1 MNLAQLKHFYV
12 VDTETTG
19 FSRSNADAIE
29 VSALEV
35 IQKNGK
41 FQVVN
46 EFDSYINPQYPLPPN
61 IVEFNK
67 KNGTGICD
75 EFLADKPLA
84 GIVAQDLYDFL
95 GDNPILVGHNL
106 PFDEKFIDKL
116 YRENLGIPLETSES
130 VDTLAICRAKM
141 NNASNKLC
149 DVHAKTKGRHSAEH
163 PQFHNSLA
171 DCYATLD
178 VLEHLK
184 EKYYDKGYER

>member
-1 MNLAQLKHFYV
+1 MNLNKLKHFFV

-35 IQKNGK
+35 EVRNGK
-41 FQVVN
+41 FCVIN
-46 EFDSYINPQYPLPPN
+46 EFDSYINPQYPLPQA
-61 IVEFNK
+61 IVEFNE
-67 KNGTGICD
+67 KNDTGVCD

-84 GIVAQDLYDFL
+84 DEVAEQLHAFL
-95 GDNPILVGHNL
+95 GDYPVLVGHNL

-116 YRENLGIPLETSES
+116 YRENLGITLETADSI
-130 VDTLAICRAKM
+130 DTLAICRSKM
-141 NNASNKLC
+141 SGSHKLC
-149 DVHAKTKGRHSAEH
+149 DVFEQTKKTHSSST

-184 EKYYDKGYER
+184 EKYYSNEIGRG

>member
-1 MNLAQLKHFYV
+1 MNLSQLKHFFV

-35 IQKNGK
+35 VQRNGR
-41 FQVVN
+41 FHVVD
-46 EFDSYINPQYPLPPN
+46 EFDRYINPQYPLPDA
-61 IVEFNK
+61 IVEFNER
-67 KNGTGICD
+67 NGTGICD

-84 GIVAQDLYDFL
+84 HEVAKELHDFL
-95 GDNPILVGHNL
+95 GDNAILVGHNL

-116 YRENLGIPLETSES
+116 YQSIWKTLDTEES
-130 VDTLAICRAKM
+130 IDTLAICRQKM
-141 NNASNKLC
+141 SGSHKLC

-184 EKYYDKGYER
+184 EKYYDKGMDR